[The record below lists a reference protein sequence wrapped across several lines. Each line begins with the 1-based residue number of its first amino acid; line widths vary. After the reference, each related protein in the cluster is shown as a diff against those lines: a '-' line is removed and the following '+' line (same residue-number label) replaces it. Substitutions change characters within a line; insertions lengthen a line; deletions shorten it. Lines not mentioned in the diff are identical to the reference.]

1 MTIAAISTPQGV
13 GGIAVVR
20 LSGKEAQAVALKYV
34 SRLENGKAV
43 FATFRDGERLIDEVV
58 VTSFPAPHSY
68 TGDNVVE
75 ISCHGSI
82 YVQQEI
88 LRLLVLDSQ
97 CRLAEPG
104 EFTQRAFLNGKFD
117 LSQAEAVADLIDS
130 QSEVAHRL
138 AVNQMRGGF
147 SQKLKELRDKFVE
160 LTSLLELELDF
171 SEEEVDF
178 ADRSSLM
185 SLVDAIEEE
194 IRQLADSFSM
204 GNAIKRGVPVAIV
217 GRPNVGKSTLLNALL
232 GEDRAIVSPVA
243 GTTRDTVE
251 DTFIL
256 GGIQF
261 RFIDTAGIR
270 SSEDAIE
277 MAGIERSYKAI
288 RDAQIVLYLTDND
301 EPFETFEGVEEKT
314 VIYLRNKVD
323 IQKTMLEDAVPIS
336 AKTGE
341 GMDELRSRLIDS
353 VKIDPDRTMLTNVRH
368 YEAMIQTLEA
378 LSHVRQGLIRNI
390 PSDLVVI
397 DLREALHHLG
407 TITGQVTSDEV
418 LGSIFGRFCI
428 GK

>member
-20 LSGKEAQAVALKYV
+20 LSGKEACEVALQFV
-34 SRLENGKAV
+34 SRLEEGKAV
-43 FATFRDGERLIDEVV
+43 FATFRDGDRLIDEVV

-75 ISCHGSI
+75 ISCHGSV
-82 YVQQEI
+82 YVQQKI
-88 LRLLVLDSQ
+88 LELLVSHPL

-104 EFTQRAFLNGKFD
+104 EFTQQAFLNGKFD

-138 AVNQMRGGF
+138 AINQMRGGF
-147 SQKLKELRDKFVE
+147 SQKIKELRDKFLE

-171 SEEEVDF
+171 SDEEVDF
-178 ADRSSLM
+178 ADRSSLL
-185 SLVDAIEEE
+185 SLVDTIEHE

-251 DTFIL
+251 DTFV
-256 GGIQF
+256 IQGVLF

-270 SSEDAIE
+270 SSDDCIE
-277 MAGIERSYKAI
+277 KAGIERSYKAI
-288 RDAQIVLYLTDND
+288 KDAQIVLYLTDED
-301 EPFETFEGVEEKT
+301 EPFVPIEGIEQKT
-314 VIYLRNKVD
+314 VVWIRNKID
-323 IQKTMLEDAVPIS
+323 LQQTTLENVLPIA
-336 AKTGE
+336 AKTGQ
-341 GMDELRSRLIDS
+341 GMDELRERLVAS
-353 VKIDPDRTMLTNVRH
+353 VRIDPDRTMLTNVRH
-368 YEAMIQTLEA
+368 YEAVMQTLDA
-378 LSHVRQGLIRNI
+378 LSHVRQGLTQNI
-390 PSDLVVI
+390 PTDLVVI